1 MEEGADFGVTG
12 WEKGFMPY
20 LLGTGQVRH
29 QRHLIMRQTAESLE
43 FLMLLG
49 EG

>member
-1 MEEGADFGVTG
+1 MEEGADFRVTG

-20 LLGTGQVRH
+20 LLGTRHVRH
-29 QRHLIMRQTAESLE
+29 QRQTAESLE

-49 EG
+49 EGYAI